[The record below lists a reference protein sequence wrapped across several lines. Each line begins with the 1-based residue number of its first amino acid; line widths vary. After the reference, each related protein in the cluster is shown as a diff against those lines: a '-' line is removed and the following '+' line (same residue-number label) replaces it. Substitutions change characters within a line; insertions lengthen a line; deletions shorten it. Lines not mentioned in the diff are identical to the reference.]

1 MNKYKSHKRF
11 KLGFTLVELVVTLA
25 LIAIVTGMTSTFL
38 YMFIKINNNIDTY
51 RKTYQNANSISY
63 ILSTFVDQKNDG
75 GLSVGSENNL
85 LNYTDEENTYTL
97 YYNSETDELIY
108 NDKSLYASEDKSLE
122 ISITYLEKFEDK
134 QLIKFEISYD
144 NNKRS
149 MSLIKTLY

>member
-51 RKTYQNANSISY
+51 RKTYQNANSIPY

-108 NDKSLYASEDKSLE
+108 NDKSLYASEDNSLE
-122 ISITYLEKFEDK
+122 ISITYLEKYEDK

>member
-51 RKTYQNANSISY
+51 RKTYQNANSIAY

-85 LNYTDEENTYTL
+85 LNFTDDENSYTL
-97 YYNSETDELIY
+97 YYNSETVELIY
-108 NDKSLYASEDKSLE
+108 NDKSLYASEDNSLE
-122 ISITYLEKFEDK
+122 ISITYLEKYENK